1 MLRETDAS
9 GVLRDA
15 LNELRERWR
24 DGSDERGFTMELGGG
39 VRGED
44 PELLLAVAFADDG
57 RPLGFLRL
65 VAVLRRRAGLVAG
78 PDAARP

>member
-1 MLRETDAS
+1 
-9 GVLRDA
+9 
-15 LNELRERWR
+15 
-24 DGSDERGFTMELGGG
+24 MELGGG

-65 VAVLRRRAGLVAG
+65 VPCFGDAPGWSLDLMQHDPRRRTA
-78 PDAARP
+78 